1 MPSLLLLFG
10 LPLRGRFDE
19 PAETGGAEADVAQ
32 EPLGSA
38 SQAWLVAAGIC
49 LVVGGALMFF
59 FENPWTSVLGWLLL
73 LAFIAIGGI
82 ALARVATTGGL
93 RDAG

>member
-1 MPSLLLLFG
+1 
-10 LPLRGRFDE
+10 
-19 PAETGGAEADVAQ
+19 
-32 EPLGSA
+32 
-38 SQAWLVAAGIC
+38 
-49 LVVGGALMFF
+49 MFF

-82 ALARVATTGGL
+82 ALARVGAASGL